1 MQRLKR
7 VLKWW
12 PALLVLI
19 LVAAAGVVFVPKWLS
34 TSASET
40 SDLTQVFT
48 AQRGNLVAAISPTG
62 EVYAPR
68 QVDLSFDVYKAE
80 LIELN
85 VTAGQKVKAGDVL
98 ARIDSTALERAVIQA
113 EADLTVA
120 QDNLDKAQNPYT
132 ELDLTQAKVAVD
144 QAEVALAEA
153 KDNLEKAQDPYTEL
167 DLTQAKLAVA
177 QAEAALEEAKEN
189 LKKVQNSATGLD
201 LTEAR
206 VAVDQ
211 AKTKLEE
218 AQDNL
223 ASVKAGPTKA
233 QLASAE
239 AALATAE
246 ENYKTLLAKPDPET
260 VEQAKFKLDQ
270 AKNSLW
276 SAQMSRDSTC
286 GASAR
291 GDAPKTSCD
300 NANIQV
306 ANAEFSVRLAEISY
320 QEAQAPATAT
330 EIANAAAQVQQAEEN
345 LEKLRNSPTSLE
357 LAQAEA
363 QVTQA
368 EYNLAKAQE
377 NLAELEA
384 GPDPLEL
391 TKAETQVSQAEYNLA
406 KAQEALAEIEAGPD
420 PSEVTRAEAQVSQAE
435 YNLAKAQDTLAE
447 IEAGPDPKEV
457 EVAQAKVVSTQ
468 AALEEAQ
475 AALKAAT
482 MVAPFDGTV
491 ISVGAEKG
499 DLVSSS
505 TIVVTLADLS
515 NLRVLAIVDET
526 DISNVEV
533 GQEVEATFDAFPG
546 LSFLGQVLEVPLQGK
561 LSQNVLTYEVPV
573 SLEGTE
579 NVALKTG
586 MTANLEIV
594 VGRRENALLVP
605 AMAVQQGEEGNVV
618 MVQDTPQGA
627 AVATPVQVGL
637 SDGTY
642 VEIVSGLIEGDR
654 VLVKYE
660 ATQEQF
666 PGFGG
671 GGGGIMMEMRP

>member
-19 LVAAAGVVFVPKWLS
+19 LVAGGVVFIPKWRS
-34 TSASET
+34 TSASQT

-48 AQRGNLVAAISPTG
+48 AQRGNLVAAITPTG

-68 QVDLSFDVYKAE
+68 QADLSFDVYKIE

-98 ARIDSTALERAVIQA
+98 ARIDSTALERAVTQA

-132 ELDLTQAKVAVD
+132 ELDLSQAKVAVD
-144 QAEVALAEA
+144 QAEVALNEARENLEKA
-153 KDNLEKAQDPYTEL
+153 KDPYTELDLTQAKLAVAQAELALADAKDDLEKAQDPYTEL

-177 QAEAALEEAKEN
+177 QAEADLEDAKDNQETLLNPDLAAAQAAVRDATANLESAKSQLVVVQNNPDNAAKLRTLEAEADWYRNNYWEAKQKFDDGKISQQKLDQEYSNMLAADERLTSARAQAESSLASAQNKVTQAEEALQDAQEN
-189 LKKVQNSATGLD
+189 LAELQNGPDAMD
-201 LTEAR
+201 LTRAETQ
-206 VAVDQ
+206 VTQ
-211 AKTKLEE
+211 AEY
-218 AQDNL
+218 NL
-223 ASVKAGPTKA
+223 TKA
-233 QLASAE
+233 Q
-239 AALATAE
+239 
-246 ENYKTLLAKPDPET
+246 EN
-260 VEQAKFKLDQ
+260 
-270 AKNSLW
+270 
-276 SAQMSRDSTC
+276 
-286 GASAR
+286 
-291 GDAPKTSCD
+291 
-300 NANIQV
+300 
-306 ANAEFSVRLAEISY
+306 LAEI
-320 QEAQAPATAT
+320 EAGPNPSEVAR
-330 EIANAAAQVQQAEEN
+330 AE
-345 LEKLRNSPTSLE
+345 T
-357 LAQAEA
+357 

-368 EYNLAKAQE
+368 EYNLAKAK
-377 NLAELEA
+377 
-384 GPDPLEL
+384 D
-391 TKAETQVSQAEYNLA
+391 T
-406 KAQEALAEIEAGPD
+406 LAEIEAGSD
-420 PSEVTRAEAQVSQAE
+420 PAEVTKAEAQVSQAE
-435 YNLAKAQDTLAE
+435 YNLDKAQKNLAD
-447 IEAGPDPKEV
+447 IEAGPDPKAV

-499 DLVSSS
+499 DLVSSGI
-505 TIVVTLADLS
+505 IVVTLADLS
-515 NLRVLAIVDET
+515 NLRVLAFVDET
-526 DISNVEV
+526 DISKVEV
-533 GQEVEATFDAFPG
+533 GQQVEATFDAFPG
-546 LSFLGQVLEVPLQGK
+546 LSFLGQVLEVPLQGT
-561 LSQNVLTYEVPV
+561 LSQNILTYEVPV

-586 MTANLEIV
+586 MTANLNIV

-618 MVQDTPQGA
+618 LVQDTPQGT

-654 VLVKYE
+654 VLVEY
-660 ATQEQF
+660 QETTEGQF
-666 PGFGG
+666 RGFG